1 MAQVIEKYYKEEF
14 WATENLNYAQPHF
27 RLEKAARIVNRLTGG
42 RRCDLLDVGCG
53 PATLAKLLDKNINY
67 YGIDIAIHLPAP
79 NLMQYDFLG
88 QPIRFEDRKFDVIVA
103 QGVFEYVGKFQALKL
118 AEIARLLKKDGV
130 LLVSYVNFDHLH
142 RLLYEPYSN
151 VQSFEEFRGSLTE
164 EFRIDR
170 YFPTS
175 VRWRHQEPKGRLRKA
190 IQMHMNWNIPFITRR
205 FAVEYFFI
213 CSPRKNG

>member
-42 RRCDLLDVGCG
+42 RCCDLLDVGCG
-53 PATLAKLLDKNINY
+53 PATLAKLLEGNTNY
-67 YGIDIAIHLPAP
+67 FGIDIAIHHPAP
-79 NLMQYDFLG
+79 NLMQYDILA

-103 QGVFEYVGKFQALKL
+103 QGVFEYVGKFQALKF
-118 AEIARLLKKDGV
+118 AEIEGLLKKDGI
-130 LLVSYVNFDHLH
+130 LLASYVNFEHQR

-151 VQSFEEFRGSLTE
+151 VQSFEEFRGSLE
-164 EFRIDR
+164 EVFRVER

-175 VRWRHQEPKGRLRKA
+175 VRWRHQEPKGGLMKA
-190 IQMHMNWNIPFITRR
+190 IQMHTNWNIPFITRR

-213 CSPRKNG
+213 CSSRRNG

>member
-1 MAQVIEKYYKEEF
+1 
-14 WATENLNYAQPHF
+14 
-27 RLEKAARIVNRLTGG
+27 
-42 RRCDLLDVGCG
+42 
-53 PATLAKLLDKNINY
+53 
-67 YGIDIAIHLPAP
+67 
-79 NLMQYDFLG
+79 MQYDLLA

-118 AEIARLLKKDGV
+118 AEIGRLLKKDGI
-130 LLVSYVNFDHLH
+130 LLVSYVNFDHLR

-151 VQSFEEFRGSLTE
+151 VQSFEEFRGSLTK

-190 IQMHMNWNIPFITRR
+190 IQMHMNWNIPFIARR